1 MGDVLNSI
9 DKLSE
14 KAVQY
19 AREFSKNLDYSESS
33 IGAVEEILEYYHND
47 LKGHFIKNILRK
59 IKKEAP
65 TDSQIW
71 SMATIWGVYIG
82 EVICKNSSNRCKWV
96 YEDEFGTGAVLH
108 IKVDNNNRVYPID
121 KAFKR
126 LKNGP
131 EDNVVSFY
139 EVFKKMVL
147 TGNFP
152 QDQ

>member
-1 MGDVLNSI
+1 MPARQVISI
-9 DKLSE
+9 
-14 KAVQY
+14 
-19 AREFSKNLDYSESS
+19 
-33 IGAVEEILEYYHND
+33 
-47 LKGHFIKNILRK
+47 
-59 IKKEAP
+59 
-65 TDSQIW
+65 
-71 SMATIWGVYIG
+71 
-82 EVICKNSSNRCKWV
+82 ICKDWGIYKWV